1 MNQGSGAKT
10 FAVVAALLIGLS
22 WIRLDP
28 PDSTLSANGGFAGG
42 EVTTEELSDEEL
54 AALEEDPEALQAAIA
69 SGEVVLGEGGKPV
82 ARRVLTGGSA
92 GRTATAGRA
101 ASGSDDPSGTGG
113 TSKSGV
119 NIGGG
124 GATGGGTSGG
134 GTGGGGGPAECKAG
148 RNGGSTDKGVTATA
162 IKVASPVVQDGPAKT
177 LLEPS
182 ITAMRAV
189 FDKVN
194 KAGGICGRRIEL
206 KVDNDSFDRA
216 RGQQIIR
223 NYIEGNY
230 FALAVVPS
238 AEGLGAAIESGDI
251 DKAGIPVV
259 GTDGMRKEQYSS
271 PWVWPVAASTT
282 TTMRVMVKYAAEQRG
297 AKSFAIVYD
306 SKYKFGIEGFDAFKD
321 QVGKVGG
328 NLVTAQALD
337 PAQPGYASEASAFNS
352 ACEGKCDMVALLLL
366 PDTASK
372 WMSKQP
378 ALGTKYTAGAQTL
391 FTDNFAKSCV
401 QQAKNRC
408 HGIAV
413 WTGYNPPIGAL
424 ASKPGVAA
432 YVNDVKAVNPGIDV
446 RNQFLQGAY
455 LGANVFVEALRK
467 AGPNLTRAGLKSALD
482 QMTYSSDLASPL
494 SWTQGNHRANT
505 RAQSFSMAVSQGT
518 FTDWKQ
524 DSGFIADPNP
534 SAG

>member
-28 PDSTLSANGGFAGG
+28 PDNTLATTGGFGG
-42 EVTTEELSDEEL
+42 EQVATEELSDEEL
-54 AALEEDPEALQAAIA
+54 AALEEDPEALQEAIA
-69 SGEVVLGEGGKPV
+69 SGEIVVGENGKPV

-92 GRTATAGRA
+92 GRAATEGSAGS
-101 ASGSDDPSGTGG
+101 SGDGTSGTGG

-124 GATGGGTSGG
+124 TSGGGGT
-134 GTGGGGGPAECKAG
+134 GTGGGGGGGTAECKAG
-148 RNGGSTDKGVTATA
+148 SNGGATDKGVSATA
-162 IKVASPVVQDGPAKT
+162 IKVASPVVQDGHAKT

-194 KAGGICGRRIEL
+194 KSGGICGRRIEL
-206 KVDNDSFDRA
+206 KIDNDSFDRA
-216 RGQQIIR
+216 RGQQLIR
-223 NYIEGNY
+223 NYIEGDY

-251 DKAGIPVV
+251 NKAGIPVV

-297 AKSFAIVYD
+297 AKTFAIVYD
-306 SKYKFGIEGFDAFKD
+306 SKYKFGIEGFDAFKS
-321 QVGKVGG
+321 QVSAVGG
-328 NLVTAQALD
+328 KLVTAQPLD
-337 PAQPGYASEASAFNS
+337 PSDPDYGSIANNFNS
-352 ACEGKCDMVALLLL
+352 ACEGKCDMVAMLLL
-366 PDTASK
+366 PDTAAK
-372 WMSKQP
+372 WMAKQP

-391 FTDNFAKSCV
+391 FTDNFAKVCV

-467 AGPNLTRAGLKSALD
+467 AGPNLTRANLKAALD
-482 QMTYSSDLASPL
+482 SMDYASDLASPL
-494 SWTQGNHRANT
+494 SWRSGNHRANT
-505 RAQSFSMAVSQGT
+505 RAQSFSMSVSQGT

>member
-1 MNQGSGAKT
+1 MKQGSGAKT

-28 PDSTLSANGGFAGG
+28 PDSTLATNGGFGSGG
-42 EVTTEELSDEEL
+42 APVTEELSEEEAAAL
-54 AALEEDPEALQAAIA
+54 AADPEALQAAIA
-69 SGEVVLGEGGKPV
+69 SGEVVVDETGKP
-82 ARRVLTGGSA
+82 RRVVSGGSA
-92 GRTATAGRA
+92 GRAATAGRS
-101 ASGSDDPSGTGG
+101 ASVGGGSNTSGGG
-113 TSKSGV
+113 SSRSGV

-124 GATGGGTSGG
+124 TA
-134 GTGGGGGPAECKAG
+134 GGGGGSAGGGAGGTGECKAG
-148 RNGGSTDKGVTATA
+148 KNGGATDKGVTATA

-194 KAGGICGRRIEL
+194 KSGGICGRRIEL

-216 RGQQIIR
+216 RGQQLIR
-223 NYIEGNY
+223 NYIEGDY

-282 TTMRVMVKYAAEQRG
+282 STMRVMVKYAAEQRG
-297 AKSFAIVYD
+297 AKTFAIVYD

-321 QVGKVGG
+321 QVSKSGG
-328 NLVTAQALD
+328 SLVASQALD

-424 ASKPGVAA
+424 ASKPGVSA

-467 AGPNLTRAGLKSALD
+467 AGPNLTRAGLRDALNNMD
-482 QMTYSSDLASPL
+482 YASDLASPL
-494 SWTQGNHRANT
+494 SWRVGNHRANT

-534 SAG
+534 SGG